1 MRIFNIP
8 ANLRPFIT
16 IWIGQFISILGSE
29 ITDFAITI
37 WAWEIT
43 GKATPL
49 SLILLFAKI
58 PSIMAAIFAGVI
70 VDRYNRKFL
79 MFFGDTA
86 SCLSTVFLLVLSL
99 TNNLEIWHLY
109 ITAAVNGLFG
119 YFQDLAYSSS
129 ISLLIPKQHYTR
141 AAVLNDYVSGFG
153 ANILAPALAGT
164 LYYLIGLQGIMAI
177 DLLTFIIAIY
187 LLSLVKIPQPIT
199 DINSS
204 ENNNLWHN
212 LTFGFRYIIQRKSLV
227 MMIIFLII
235 FYGIDR
241 VMSGIESP
249 MILAR
254 SGNNTAIFASVH
266 SATAIGGAIGG
277 ILLSVWGGFKRRIH
291 GLLLGTILTFT
302 SAIAFGLSSL
312 PPLWLITTFFAAL
325 FWPIIGSSEQSIWLA
340 KIPSEIQGR
349 VFAARF
355 LMTQIPVLI
364 ALGMTGILAD
374 RVFEP
379 AMMPGG
385 SLASLLGGLFGTG
398 LGSGMAVQYTLFAI
412 LGVILGLSGYAF
424 SQLRDIEKILP
435 DADIEVGEN
444 GGSPAHKQ

>member
-1 MRIFNIP
+1 LKLLNIP

-16 IWIGQFISILGSE
+16 IWIGQLISILGSE

-58 PSIMAAIFAGVI
+58 PSIIAAIFAGVI

-79 MFFGDTA
+79 MFFGDTV
-86 SCLSTVFLLVLSL
+86 SSLSTIVLLILSL
-99 TNNLEIWHLY
+99 TNHLEIWHLY
-109 ITAAVNGLFG
+109 ITSAVNGLFG

-129 ISLLIPKQHYTR
+129 ISLLVPQQHYTR
-141 AAVLNDYVSGFG
+141 ATVLNDYVSGFG

-187 LLSLVKIPQPIT
+187 LLSLVKIPQPVT
-199 DINSS
+199 NNNSS
-204 ENNNLWHN
+204 ENTNLWQN
-212 LTFGFRYIIQRKSLV
+212 LTFGFRYIVKRKSFL

-235 FYGIDR
+235 FYFIDR
-241 VMSGIESP
+241 VISGIESP

-266 SATAIGGAIGG
+266 AATAIGGTIGG
-277 ILLSVWGGFKRRIH
+277 ILLSIWGGFQRRIH

-302 SAIAFGLSSL
+302 SAIAFGLSNST
-312 PPLWLITTFFAAL
+312 PLWLITTFFAAL

-340 KIPSEIQGR
+340 KIPSQIQGR

-355 LMTQIPVLI
+355 LMTQMPVLI

-379 AMMPGG
+379 AMMPRG
-385 SLASLLGGLFGTG
+385 SLTPLLGDLFGTG

-412 LGVILGLSGYAF
+412 FGVILGLSGYAF
-424 SQLRDIEKILP
+424 HQLRDIETILP
-435 DADIEVGEN
+435 DADLEVI
-444 GGSPAHKQ
+444 SDK

>member
-1 MRIFNIP
+1 MKIPRIP
-8 ANLRPFIT
+8 SNLRSFTI
-16 IWIGQFISILGSE
+16 IWIGQLISILGSE

-58 PSIMAAIFAGVI
+58 TSIIAAIFAGVI

-86 SCLSTVFLLVLSL
+86 SCLSTVFLLILSL
-99 TNNLEIWHLY
+99 TNHLEIWHLY

-129 ISLLIPKQHYTR
+129 ISLLVPKQHYTR
-141 AAVLNDYVSGFG
+141 ATVLNDYVSGFG

-164 LYYLIGLQGIMAI
+164 LYYLIGLQGIMTI

-187 LLSLVKIPQPIT
+187 LLSLVKIPQPT
-199 DINSS
+199 TNINAT
-204 ENNNLWHN
+204 ENNNSWHN
-212 LTFGFRYIIQRKSLV
+212 LTFGFRYIIKQKSLV
-227 MMIIFLII
+227 MMVIFIII
-235 FYGIDR
+235 FYFIDR
-241 VMSGIESP
+241 VISGIESP

-254 SGNNTAIFASVH
+254 SDNNTAIFASVH
-266 SATAIGGAIGG
+266 AATAIGGAIGG
-277 ILLSVWGGFKRRIH
+277 VLLSIWGGFQRRIH

-302 SAIAFGLSSL
+302 SAIAFGLSNL

-340 KIPSEIQGR
+340 KIPSQIQGR

-355 LMTQIPVLI
+355 LMTQMPALI

-385 SLASLLGGLFGTG
+385 SLTPLLSGLFGTG
-398 LGSGMAVQYTLFAI
+398 LGSGMAVQYTLFAVG
-412 LGVILGLSGYAF
+412 GVILGLSGYAF
-424 SQLRDIEKILP
+424 AQLRNIETILP
-435 DADIEVGEN
+435 DAEVEVI
-444 GGSPAHKQ
+444 GSRQ

>member
-1 MRIFNIP
+1 LKLILQLNVP
-8 ANLRPFIT
+8 TNLRPFIT
-16 IWIGQFISILGSE
+16 IWFGQLISILGSE

-49 SLILLFAKI
+49 SFILLFAKI
-58 PSIMAAIFAGVI
+58 PSIIAAVFAGVI

-79 MFFGDTA
+79 MFFGDTV
-86 SCLSTVFLLVLSL
+86 SCLSTIFLLILSL
-99 TNNLEIWHLY
+99 TNHLEIWHLY
-109 ITAAVNGLFG
+109 ITSAINGLFG
-119 YFQDLAYSSS
+119 YFQDLAYASS
-129 ISLLIPKQHYTR
+129 ISSLVPQQHYTR
-141 AAVLNDYVSGFG
+141 ATVLNDYVSGFG

-187 LLSLVKIPQPIT
+187 LLSLVKIPQPVTNNNLI
-199 DINSS
+199 
-204 ENNNLWHN
+204 ENNNLWQN
-212 LTFGFRYIIQRKSLV
+212 LTLGFRYIIKRKSLL
-227 MMIIFLII
+227 MMIIFLVI
-235 FYGIDR
+235 FYFIDR
-241 VMSGIESP
+241 LISGIESP

-266 SATAIGGAIGG
+266 TATAIGGTIGG
-277 ILLSVWGGFKRRIH
+277 ILISIWGGFQRRIH

-302 SAIAFGLSSL
+302 SAIAFGWSNST
-312 PPLWLITTFFAAL
+312 PLWLITTFLAAL

-340 KIPSEIQGR
+340 KIPSQIQGR

-355 LMTQIPVLI
+355 LMTQMPVLI

-385 SLASLLGGLFGTG
+385 SLAPFLGGLFGTG
-398 LGSGMAVQYTLFAI
+398 LGSGMAVQYTLFAV

-424 SQLRDIEKILP
+424 HQLRDIETILP
-435 DADIEVGEN
+435 DADLEIMSNE
-444 GGSPAHKQ
+444 

>member
-1 MRIFNIP
+1 LKFFNIP
-8 ANLRPFIT
+8 SNLRPFIT
-16 IWIGQFISILGSE
+16 IWIGQLISILGSE

-58 PSIMAAIFAGVI
+58 PSIIAAIFAGVI

-86 SCLSTVFLLVLSL
+86 SCLSTIFLLILSL
-99 TNNLEIWHLY
+99 TNHLEIWHLY

-129 ISLLIPKQHYTR
+129 ISLLVPKQHYTR
-141 AAVLNDYVSGFG
+141 ATVLNDYVSGFG
-153 ANILAPALAGT
+153 ANIIAPALAGT

-199 DINSS
+199 NTNTS
-204 ENNNLWHN
+204 ENNNSWQN
-212 LTFGFRYIIQRKSLV
+212 LTFGFRYIIKQKSLV
-227 MMIIFLII
+227 MMVIFIII
-235 FYGIDR
+235 FYFIDR
-241 VMSGIESP
+241 VISGIESP

-254 SGNNTAIFASVH
+254 SDNNTAIFASVH
-266 SATAIGGAIGG
+266 AATAIGGAIGG
-277 ILLSVWGGFKRRIH
+277 ILLSIWGGFQRRIH

-302 SAIAFGLSSL
+302 SAIAFGLSNT

-340 KIPSEIQGR
+340 KIPPEIQGR

-355 LMTQIPVLI
+355 LMTQMPALI

-385 SLASLLGGLFGTG
+385 SLTPLLGGLFGTG
-398 LGSGMAVQYTLFAI
+398 LGSGMAVQYTLFAVG
-412 LGVILGLSGYAF
+412 GVILGLSGYAF
-424 SQLRDIEKILP
+424 AQLRNIETILP
-435 DADIEVGEN
+435 DAEVEVMGN
-444 GGSPAHKQ
+444 G

>member
-1 MRIFNIP
+1 LNFLNIP
-8 ANLRPFIT
+8 TNLQPFIT
-16 IWIGQFISILGSE
+16 IWIGQLISILGSE

-58 PSIMAAIFAGVI
+58 PSIIAAVFAGVI

-79 MFFGDTA
+79 MFFGDTV
-86 SCLSTVFLLVLSL
+86 SCLSTIFLLLLSV
-99 TNNLEIWHLY
+99 TNHLEIWHLY
-109 ITAAVNGLFG
+109 ITSAVNGLFG
-119 YFQDLAYSSS
+119 YFQDLAYTSS
-129 ISLLIPKQHYTR
+129 ISSLVPQQHYTR
-141 AAVLNDYVSGFG
+141 ATVLNDYVSGFG

-187 LLSLVKIPQPIT
+187 LLSLVKIPQPVT
-199 DINSS
+199 NINST
-204 ENNNLWHN
+204 ENTNLWQN
-212 LTFGFRYIIQRKSLV
+212 LTFGFRYIVKRKSFL
-227 MMIIFLII
+227 MMIIFLVI
-235 FYGIDR
+235 FYFIDR
-241 VMSGIESP
+241 LISGIESP

-266 SATAIGGAIGG
+266 TATAIGGTIGG
-277 ILLSVWGGFKRRIH
+277 ILISIWGGFQRRIH

-302 SAIAFGLSSL
+302 SAIAFGWSNST
-312 PPLWLITTFFAAL
+312 PLWLITTFLAAL

-340 KIPSEIQGR
+340 KVPSQIQGR

-355 LMTQIPVLI
+355 LMTQMPVLI

-385 SLASLLGGLFGTG
+385 SLAPFLGGLFGTG

-412 LGVILGLSGYAF
+412 VGVILGLSGYAF
-424 SQLRDIEKILP
+424 HQLRDIETILP
-435 DADIEVGEN
+435 DADLEVI
-444 GGSPAHKQ
+444 SPKG

>member
-1 MRIFNIP
+1 LKIINIP

-58 PSIMAAIFAGVI
+58 PSIIAAIFAGVI

-177 DLLTFIIAIY
+177 DLLTFMIAIY
-187 LLSLVKIPQPIT
+187 LLSLVKIPQQIP
-199 DINSS
+199 DINLSQ
-204 ENNNLWHN
+204 NNNLWHN
-212 LTFGFRYIIQRKSLV
+212 LTFGFRYIIKRKSLV

-277 ILLSVWGGFKRRIH
+277 ILLSIWGGFKRRIH
-291 GLLLGTILTFT
+291 GLLLGTILTFA

-355 LMTQIPVLI
+355 LMTQVPVLI

-385 SLASLLGGLFGTG
+385 SLAPLLGGLFGTG

-424 SQLRDIEKILP
+424 SQLRNIEKILP
-435 DADIEVGEN
+435 DADIKVTSN
-444 GGSPAHKQ
+444 R

>member
-1 MRIFNIP
+1 MKSLNNSP
-8 ANLRPFIT
+8 TNLRPFIT
-16 IWIGQFISILGSE
+16 IWIGQLVSILGSE

-49 SLILLFAKI
+49 SLILLFAKV
-58 PSIMAAIFAGVI
+58 PSIIAAIFAGAI

-86 SCLSTVFLLVLSL
+86 ACISTIFLLILSL

-109 ITAAVNGLFG
+109 ITAAINGLFG

-129 ISLLIPKQHYTR
+129 LSLLVPKQHYTR
-141 AAVLNDYVSGFG
+141 ATVLNDYVSGFG
-153 ANILAPALAGT
+153 ANILAPALAGG

-177 DLLTFIIAIY
+177 DLVTFIVAIY
-187 LLSLVKIPQPIT
+187 LLSLVKIPQPVT
-199 DINSS
+199 NTNSPQ
-204 ENNNLWHN
+204 NNNLWQN
-212 LTFGFRYIIQRKSLV
+212 LTFGFRYIIKR
-227 MMIIFLII
+227 
-235 FYGIDR
+235 
-241 VMSGIESP
+241 IESP

-277 ILLSVWGGFKRRIH
+277 ILLSIWGGFQRRIH
-291 GLLLGTILTFT
+291 GFLLGTILTFT
-302 SAIAFGLSSL
+302 SAIAFGMSNI

-325 FWPIIGSSEQSIWLA
+325 FWPIIGSSENSIWLA
-340 KIPSEIQGR
+340 KVPSEIQGR

-355 LMTQIPVLI
+355 LMTQIPLPI

-385 SLASLLGGLFGTG
+385 ILAPLLGSLFGTN
-398 LGSGMAVQYTLFAI
+398 LGSGMAVQYTLFAFF
-412 LGVILGLSGYAF
+412 GVILGLSGYAF
-424 SQLRDIEKILP
+424 HQLRDIETILP
-435 DADIEVGEN
+435 DADMEVISN
-444 GGSPAHKQ
+444 K

>member
-1 MRIFNIP
+1 LKFFNIP
-8 ANLRPFIT
+8 SNLRPFIT
-16 IWIGQFISILGSE
+16 IWIGQLISILGSE

-58 PSIMAAIFAGVI
+58 PSIIAAIFAGVI

-86 SCLSTVFLLVLSL
+86 SCLSTVFLLILSL
-99 TNNLEIWHLY
+99 TNHLEIWHLY

-129 ISLLIPKQHYTR
+129 ISLLVPKQHYTR
-141 AAVLNDYVSGFG
+141 ATVLNDYVSGFG
-153 ANILAPALAGT
+153 ANIIAPALAGT

-199 DINSS
+199 NINAS
-204 ENNNLWHN
+204 ENNNSWQN
-212 LTFGFRYIIQRKSLV
+212 LTFGFRYIIKQKSLV
-227 MMIIFLII
+227 MMVVFIII
-235 FYGIDR
+235 FYFIDR
-241 VMSGIESP
+241 VISGIESP

-254 SGNNTAIFASVH
+254 SDNNTAIFASVH
-266 SATAIGGAIGG
+266 AATAIGGALGG
-277 ILLSVWGGFKRRIH
+277 ILLSIWGGFQRRIH
-291 GLLLGTILTFT
+291 GFLLGTILTFT
-302 SAIAFGLSSL
+302 SAIAFGLSNL

-340 KIPSEIQGR
+340 KIPSHIQGR

-355 LMTQIPVLI
+355 LMTQMPALI

-379 AMMPGG
+379 GMMPGG
-385 SLASLLGGLFGTG
+385 SLTPLLGGLFGTG
-398 LGSGMAVQYTLFAI
+398 LGSGMAVQYTLFAVG
-412 LGVILGLSGYAF
+412 GVILGLSGYAF
-424 SQLRDIEKILP
+424 AQLRNIETILP
-435 DADIEVGEN
+435 DAEVEVMSN
-444 GGSPAHKQ
+444 E

>member
-1 MRIFNIP
+1 MKIINIP

-58 PSIMAAIFAGVI
+58 PSIIAAIFAGVI

-86 SCLSTVFLLVLSL
+86 SCLSTIFLLVLSL

-177 DLLTFIIAIY
+177 DLLTFIIAIF
-187 LLSLVKIPQPIT
+187 LLSLVKIPQPVIN
-199 DINSS
+199 INSS
-204 ENNNLWHN
+204 QNNNLWHN

-227 MMIIFLII
+227 MMVIFLII

-241 VMSGIESP
+241 IMSGIESP

-277 ILLSVWGGFKRRIH
+277 ILLSIWGGFKRRIH
-291 GLLLGTILTFT
+291 GLLLGTILTFA
-302 SAIAFGLSSL
+302 SAIAFGMSSL

-355 LMTQIPVLI
+355 LMTQVPVLI

-385 SLASLLGGLFGTG
+385 SLAPLLGGLFGTG

-435 DADIEVGEN
+435 DADIEVIGN
-444 GGSPAHKQ
+444 R

>member
-1 MRIFNIP
+1 LKLLNIP

-16 IWIGQFISILGSE
+16 IWIGQLISILGSE

-49 SLILLFAKI
+49 SLILLFGKI
-58 PSIMAAIFAGVI
+58 PSIIAAIFAGVI

-79 MFFGDTA
+79 MFFGDTV
-86 SCLSTVFLLVLSL
+86 SSLSTIFLLILSL
-99 TNNLEIWHLY
+99 TNHLEIWHLY
-109 ITAAVNGLFG
+109 ITSAVNGLFG

-129 ISLLIPKQHYTR
+129 ISLLVSQQHYTR
-141 AAVLNDYVSGFG
+141 ATVLNDYVSGFG

-199 DINSS
+199 NNDLS
-204 ENNNLWHN
+204 ENTNLWQN
-212 LTFGFRYIIQRKSLV
+212 LTFGFRYIVKRKSFL
-227 MMIIFLII
+227 MMIIFLVI
-235 FYGIDR
+235 FYFIDR
-241 VMSGIESP
+241 IISGIESP

-254 SGNNTAIFASVH
+254 SDNNTAIFASVH
-266 SATAIGGAIGG
+266 AATAIGGTIGG
-277 ILLSVWGGFKRRIH
+277 ILLSIWGGFQRRIH

-302 SAIAFGLSSL
+302 SAIAFGLSNST
-312 PPLWLITTFFAAL
+312 PLWLITTFFAAL

-340 KIPSEIQGR
+340 KIPSQIQGR

-355 LMTQIPVLI
+355 LMTQMPVLI

-379 AMMPGG
+379 AMMPRG
-385 SLASLLGGLFGTG
+385 SLAPLLGDLFGTG

-412 LGVILGLSGYAF
+412 FGVILGLSGYAF
-424 SQLRDIEKILP
+424 HQLRDIETILP
-435 DADIEVGEN
+435 DADLEVISNE
-444 GGSPAHKQ
+444 

>member
-1 MRIFNIP
+1 MKILNIP
-8 ANLRPFIT
+8 VNLRPFIT

-29 ITDFAITI
+29 ITEFAITI

-58 PSIMAAIFAGVI
+58 PSIIAAIFAGVI

-86 SCLSTVFLLVLSL
+86 SCLSTIFLLILSL

-129 ISLLIPKQHYTR
+129 ISLLVPKQHYTR
-141 AAVLNDYVSGFG
+141 ATVLNDYVSGFG
-153 ANILAPALAGT
+153 ANIVAPALAGT
-164 LYYLIGLQGIMAI
+164 LYYLIGLQRIMVI
-177 DLLTFIIAIY
+177 DLLTFIMAIY
-187 LLSLVKIPQPIT
+187 LLSLVKIPQPVT
-199 DINSS
+199 KINSS
-204 ENNNLWHN
+204 QNSNLWQN
-212 LTFGFRYIIQRKSLV
+212 LTFGFRYIIERKSLV
-227 MMIIFLII
+227 MMVIFLII
-235 FYGIDR
+235 FYFIDR
-241 VMSGIESP
+241 VISGIESP

-266 SATAIGGAIGG
+266 AATAIGGAIGG
-277 ILLSVWGGFKRRIH
+277 ILLSVWGGFQRRIH

-302 SAIAFGLSSL
+302 SAIAFGLSNL
-312 PPLWLITTFFAAL
+312 PPLWLITTFLAAL
-325 FWPIIGSSEQSIWLA
+325 FWPIIGSSQQSIWLS
-340 KIPSEIQGR
+340 KVPSQIQGR

-374 RVFEP
+374 RIFEP

-385 SLASLLGGLFGTG
+385 SLTPLLGGLFSTG
-398 LGSGMAVQYTLFAI
+398 LGSGMAVQYSLFAI
-412 LGVILGLSGYAF
+412 FGVILGLSGYCF
-424 SQLRDIEKILP
+424 HQLRDVETILP
-435 DADIEVGEN
+435 DIE
-444 GGSPAHKQ
+444 

>member
-1 MRIFNIP
+1 MKFFNIP
-8 ANLRPFIT
+8 SNLRPFIT
-16 IWIGQFISILGSE
+16 IWIGQLISILGSE

-58 PSIMAAIFAGVI
+58 PSIIAAIFAGVI

-86 SCLSTVFLLVLSL
+86 SCLSTIFLLILSL
-99 TNNLEIWHLY
+99 TNHLEIWHLY

-129 ISLLIPKQHYTR
+129 ISLLVPKQHYTR
-141 AAVLNDYVSGFG
+141 ATVLNDYVSGFG
-153 ANILAPALAGT
+153 ANIIAPALAGT

-199 DINSS
+199 NTNTS
-204 ENNNLWHN
+204 ENNNSWQN
-212 LTFGFRYIIQRKSLV
+212 LTFGFRYIIKQKSLV
-227 MMIIFLII
+227 MMVIFIII
-235 FYGIDR
+235 FYFIDR
-241 VMSGIESP
+241 VISGIESP

-254 SGNNTAIFASVH
+254 SDNNTAIFASVH
-266 SATAIGGAIGG
+266 AATAIGGAIGG
-277 ILLSVWGGFKRRIH
+277 ILLSIWGGFQRRIH

-302 SAIAFGLSSL
+302 SAIAFGLSNT

-340 KIPSEIQGR
+340 KIPPEIQGR

-355 LMTQIPVLI
+355 LMTQMPALI

-385 SLASLLGGLFGTG
+385 SLTPLLGGLFGTG
-398 LGSGMAVQYTLFAI
+398 LGSGMAVQYTLFAVG
-412 LGVILGLSGYAF
+412 GVILGLSGYAF
-424 SQLRDIEKILP
+424 AQLRNIETILP
-435 DADIEVGEN
+435 DAEVEVMGN
-444 GGSPAHKQ
+444 G

>member
-1 MRIFNIP
+1 MKIP
-8 ANLRPFIT
+8 TIPSNLRPFII
-16 IWIGQFISILGSE
+16 IWIGQLISILGSE

-49 SLILLFAKI
+49 SLIMLFSKI
-58 PSIMAAIFAGVI
+58 PSIIAAIFAGTI

-86 SCLSTVFLLVLSL
+86 SCLSTIFLLILLL
-99 TNNLEIWHLY
+99 TNKLEIWHLY
-109 ITAAVNGLFG
+109 LTAIINGLFG

-129 ISLLIPKQHYTR
+129 LSLLVPKQHYTR
-141 AAVLNDYVSGFG
+141 ATVLNDYVSGFG
-153 ANILAPALAGT
+153 ANILAPALAGG
-164 LYYLIGLQGIMAI
+164 LYYLIGLSGIMAI
-177 DLLTFIIAIY
+177 DLVTFVIAIY
-187 LLSLVKIPQPIT
+187 LLSLVKIPQPIVK
-199 DINSS
+199 DHSLK
-204 ENNNLWHN
+204 NNNLWQN
-212 LTFGFRYIIQRKSLV
+212 ITFGFRYIIKRKSLLTMV
-227 MMIIFLII
+227 IFLII
-235 FYGIDR
+235 FYFIDR
-241 VMSGIESP
+241 VISGIESP

-266 SATAIGGAIGG
+266 TATAIGGAIGG
-277 ILLSVWGGFKRRIH
+277 ILISIWGGFKHRIH
-291 GLLLGTILTFT
+291 GVLLGTILTFT
-302 SAIAFGLSSL
+302 SAIAFGLSNL

-355 LMTQIPVLI
+355 LMTQMPVLI

-374 RVFEP
+374 RIFEP

-385 SLASLLGGLFGTG
+385 SLTPLFGDLFGTG
-398 LGSGMAVQYTLFAI
+398 LGSGMAVQYTLFAMF
-412 LGVILGLSGYAF
+412 GVILGFSGYAF
-424 SQLRDIEKILP
+424 AQLRNIETILP
-435 DADIEVGEN
+435 DVNLEESVCEPSIHE
-444 GGSPAHKQ
+444 

>member
-1 MRIFNIP
+1 LKFFNIP
-8 ANLRPFIT
+8 SNLRPFIT
-16 IWIGQFISILGSE
+16 IWIGQLISILGSE

-58 PSIMAAIFAGVI
+58 PSIIAAIFAGVI

-86 SCLSTVFLLVLSL
+86 SCLSTVFLLILSL
-99 TNNLEIWHLY
+99 TNHLEIWHLY

-129 ISLLIPKQHYTR
+129 ISLLVPKQHYTR
-141 AAVLNDYVSGFG
+141 ATVLNDYVSGFG
-153 ANILAPALAGT
+153 ANIIAPALAGT

-199 DINSS
+199 NINAS
-204 ENNNLWHN
+204 ENNNSWQN
-212 LTFGFRYIIQRKSLV
+212 LTFGFRYIIKQKSLV
-227 MMIIFLII
+227 MMVIFIII
-235 FYGIDR
+235 FYFIDR
-241 VMSGIESP
+241 VISGIESP

-254 SGNNTAIFASVH
+254 SDNNTAIFASVH
-266 SATAIGGAIGG
+266 AATAIGGAIGG
-277 ILLSVWGGFKRRIH
+277 VLLSIWGGFQRRIH

-302 SAIAFGLSSL
+302 SAIAFGLSNT

-340 KIPSEIQGR
+340 KIPSHIQGR

-355 LMTQIPVLI
+355 LMTQMPALI

-385 SLASLLGGLFGTG
+385 SLTPLLGGLFGTG
-398 LGSGMAVQYTLFAI
+398 LGSGMAVQYTLFAVG
-412 LGVILGLSGYAF
+412 GVILGLSGYAF
-424 SQLRDIEKILP
+424 AQLRNIETILP
-435 DADIEVGEN
+435 DAEVEVMSN
-444 GGSPAHKQ
+444 E

>member
-1 MRIFNIP
+1 MKIFNIP
-8 ANLRPFIT
+8 DNLRPFIT
-16 IWIGQFISILGSE
+16 IWIGQLISILGSE

-58 PSIMAAIFAGVI
+58 PSIIAAIFAGAI

-86 SCLSTVFLLVLSL
+86 SCISTIFLLVLLL
-99 TNNLEIWHLY
+99 TNRLEIWHLY
-109 ITAAVNGLFG
+109 ITAAINGLFG
-119 YFQDLAYSSS
+119 YFQNLAYSSS
-129 ISLLIPKQHYTR
+129 LSLLVPRQHYTR

-153 ANILAPALAGT
+153 ANILAPALAGG
-164 LYYLIGLQGIMAI
+164 LYYVIGLQGIMAI
-177 DLLTFIIAIY
+177 DLITFVVAIY

-199 DINSS
+199 NTNSP
-204 ENNNLWHN
+204 ENNNLWQN
-212 LTFGFRYIIQRKSLV
+212 LTFGFRYIIKRKSLLI
-227 MMIIFLII
+227 MIIFLII
-235 FYGIDR
+235 FYFIDR

-266 SATAIGGAIGG
+266 TATAIGGAIGG
-277 ILLSVWGGFKRRIH
+277 ILLTIWGGFQRRIH
-291 GLLLGTILTFT
+291 GFLLGTILTFT
-302 SAIAFGLSSL
+302 SAIAFGLSNL

-340 KIPSEIQGR
+340 KIPSQIQGR

-355 LMTQIPVLI
+355 LMTQMPVLI

-379 AMMPGG
+379 AMMSGG
-385 SLASLLGGLFGTG
+385 SLTPILGGLFGTG

-412 LGVILGLSGYAF
+412 FGVILGLGGYTLT
-424 SQLRDIEKILP
+424 QLRDIETILP
-435 DADIEVGEN
+435 DADVEVISNE
-444 GGSPAHKQ
+444 

>member
-1 MRIFNIP
+1 MKFFNIP
-8 ANLRPFIT
+8 SNLRPFIT
-16 IWIGQFISILGSE
+16 IWIGQLISILGSE

-58 PSIMAAIFAGVI
+58 PSIIAAIFAGVI

-86 SCLSTVFLLVLSL
+86 SCLSTIFLLILSL
-99 TNNLEIWHLY
+99 TNHLEIWHLY

-129 ISLLIPKQHYTR
+129 ISLLVPKQHYTR
-141 AAVLNDYVSGFG
+141 ATVLNDYVSGFG
-153 ANILAPALAGT
+153 ANIIAPALAGT
-164 LYYLIGLQGIMAI
+164 LYYLIGLQGIMTI

-187 LLSLVKIPQPIT
+187 LLSLVKIPQPT
-199 DINSS
+199 TNINAS
-204 ENNNLWHN
+204 ENSNSWHN
-212 LTFGFRYIIQRKSLV
+212 LTLGFRYIIKQKSLV
-227 MMIIFLII
+227 MMVIFIII
-235 FYGIDR
+235 FYFIDR
-241 VMSGIESP
+241 VISGIESP

-254 SGNNTAIFASVH
+254 SDNNTAIFASVH
-266 SATAIGGAIGG
+266 AATAIGGAIGG
-277 ILLSVWGGFKRRIH
+277 ILLSIWGGFQRRIH

-302 SAIAFGLSSL
+302 SAIAFGLSNT

-340 KIPSEIQGR
+340 KIPPEIQGR

-355 LMTQIPVLI
+355 LMTQMPALI

-385 SLASLLGGLFGTG
+385 SLTPLLGGLFGTG
-398 LGSGMAVQYTLFAI
+398 LGSGMAVQYTLFAVG
-412 LGVILGLSGYAF
+412 GVILGLSGYAF
-424 SQLRDIEKILP
+424 AQLRNIETILP
-435 DADIEVGEN
+435 DAEVEVMGN
-444 GGSPAHKQ
+444 R

>member
-1 MRIFNIP
+1 LKILNIP
-8 ANLRPFIT
+8 SNLRPFIT
-16 IWIGQFISILGSE
+16 IWIGQLISILGSE

-58 PSIMAAIFAGVI
+58 PSIIAAIFAGVI
-70 VDRYNRKFL
+70 VDRHNRKFL

-86 SCLSTVFLLVLSL
+86 SCLSTVFLLILSL
-99 TNNLEIWHLY
+99 TNHLEIWHLY

-129 ISLLIPKQHYTR
+129 ISLLVPNQHYTR
-141 AAVLNDYVSGFG
+141 ATVLNDYVSGFG

-177 DLLTFIIAIY
+177 DLLTFMIGIY
-187 LLSLVKIPQPIT
+187 LLSLVKIPQPVT
-199 DINSS
+199 NINSS
-204 ENNNLWHN
+204 QNNNLWQN
-212 LTFGFRYIIQRKSLV
+212 LTFGFRYIIKRKSLV
-227 MMIIFLII
+227 MMVIFLII
-235 FYGIDR
+235 FYFIDR
-241 VMSGIESP
+241 VISGIESP

-266 SATAIGGAIGG
+266 TATGIGGAIGG
-277 ILLSVWGGFKRRIH
+277 IVLSIWGGFQRRIH

-302 SAIAFGLSSL
+302 SAIAFGLSNL

-325 FWPIIGSSEQSIWLA
+325 FWLIIGSSEQSIWLA

-355 LMTQIPVLI
+355 LMTQMPVLI

-374 RVFEP
+374 RIFEP

-385 SLASLLGGLFGTG
+385 SLAFLLGSLFGTE

-412 LGVILGLSGYAF
+412 FGVILGLSGYAF
-424 SQLRDIEKILP
+424 HQLRNIETILP
-435 DADIEVGEN
+435 DVSLEESVCEPLIHE
-444 GGSPAHKQ
+444 

>member
-8 ANLRPFIT
+8 ANLRPFAT

-58 PSIMAAIFAGVI
+58 PSIIAAIFAGVI

-129 ISLLIPKQHYTR
+129 ISSLIPKQHYTR

-187 LLSLVKIPQPIT
+187 LLSLVKIPQQIT
-199 DINSS
+199 DISS
-204 ENNNLWHN
+204 SQNNNLWHN

-227 MMIIFLII
+227 MMVIFLII

-241 VMSGIESP
+241 IMSGIESP

-277 ILLSVWGGFKRRIH
+277 ILLSIWGGFKRRIH

-379 AMMPGG
+379 AMMSGG
-385 SLASLLGGLFGTG
+385 NLAPLLGGLFGTG

-412 LGVILGLSGYAF
+412 FGVILGLSGYAF
-424 SQLRDIEKILP
+424 NQLRDIETILP
-435 DADIEVGEN
+435 DADIEVTSNE
-444 GGSPAHKQ
+444 

>member
-1 MRIFNIP
+1 MKPLNIP

-16 IWIGQFISILGSE
+16 IWIGQLISILGSE

-58 PSIMAAIFAGVI
+58 PSIIAAIFAGVI

-86 SCLSTVFLLVLSL
+86 SCLSTIFLLILSL
-99 TNNLEIWHLY
+99 TNHLEIWHLY
-109 ITAAVNGLFG
+109 ITSAVNGLFG

-129 ISLLIPKQHYTR
+129 ISLLVPQQHYTR
-141 AAVLNDYVSGFG
+141 ATVLNDYVSGFG

-187 LLSLVKIPQPIT
+187 LLSLVKIPQPVT
-199 DINSS
+199 NNHSS
-204 ENNNLWHN
+204 ENTNLWQN
-212 LTFGFRYIIQRKSLV
+212 LTFGFRYIVKRKSFL

-235 FYGIDR
+235 FYFIDR
-241 VMSGIESP
+241 IISGIESP

-266 SATAIGGAIGG
+266 AATAIGGTIGG
-277 ILLSVWGGFKRRIH
+277 ILLSIWGGFQRRIH

-302 SAIAFGLSSL
+302 SAITFGWSNST
-312 PPLWLITTFFAAL
+312 PLWLITTFFAAL

-340 KIPSEIQGR
+340 KIPSQIQGR

-355 LMTQIPVLI
+355 LMTQMPVLI
-364 ALGMTGILAD
+364 ALGVTGILAD

-379 AMMPGG
+379 AMMPRG
-385 SLASLLGGLFGTG
+385 SLAPLLGGLFGTG
-398 LGSGMAVQYTLFAI
+398 LGSGMAVQYTLFAFF
-412 LGVILGLSGYAF
+412 GVILGLSGYAF
-424 SQLRDIEKILP
+424 HQLRDIETILP
-435 DADIEVGEN
+435 DADLEVMGN
-444 GGSPAHKQ
+444 G

>member
-1 MRIFNIP
+1 MKILNIP
-8 ANLRPFIT
+8 SNLRPFIT

-43 GKATPL
+43 EKATPL

-58 PSIMAAIFAGVI
+58 PSIIAAIFAGVI

-86 SCLSTVFLLVLSL
+86 SCLSTIFLLVLSL

-109 ITAAVNGLFG
+109 VTAAVNGLFG

-129 ISLLIPKQHYTR
+129 ISLLVPKQHYTR
-141 AAVLNDYVSGFG
+141 ATVLNDYVSGFG

-204 ENNNLWHN
+204 QNNNLWHN
-212 LTFGFRYIIQRKSLV
+212 LTFGFRYIIKRKSLV
-227 MMIIFLII
+227 MMVIFLII

-277 ILLSVWGGFKRRIH
+277 ILLSIWGGFKRRIH
-291 GLLLGTILTFT
+291 GLLLGTILTFA

-355 LMTQIPVLI
+355 LMTQVPVLI

-385 SLASLLGGLFGTG
+385 SLAPLLGGLFGTG

-424 SQLRDIEKILP
+424 SQLRNIEKILP
-435 DADIEVGEN
+435 DADIKVTSN
-444 GGSPAHKQ
+444 R

>member
-1 MRIFNIP
+1 LKLILQLNVP
-8 ANLRPFIT
+8 TNLRPFIT
-16 IWIGQFISILGSE
+16 IWFGQLISILGSE

-49 SLILLFAKI
+49 SFILLFAKI
-58 PSIMAAIFAGVI
+58 PSIIAAVFAGVI

-79 MFFGDTA
+79 MFFGDTV
-86 SCLSTVFLLVLSL
+86 SCLSTIFLLILSL
-99 TNNLEIWHLY
+99 TNHLEIWHLY
-109 ITAAVNGLFG
+109 ITSAINGLFG
-119 YFQDLAYSSS
+119 YFQDLAYASS
-129 ISLLIPKQHYTR
+129 ISSLVPQQHYTR
-141 AAVLNDYVSGFG
+141 ATVLNDYVSGFG

-187 LLSLVKIPQPIT
+187 LLSLVKIPQPVTNNNLI
-199 DINSS
+199 
-204 ENNNLWHN
+204 ENNNLWQN
-212 LTFGFRYIIQRKSLV
+212 LTLGFRYIIKRKSLL
-227 MMIIFLII
+227 MMIIFLVI
-235 FYGIDR
+235 FYFIDR
-241 VMSGIESP
+241 LISGIESP

-266 SATAIGGAIGG
+266 TATAIGGTIGG
-277 ILLSVWGGFKRRIH
+277 ILLSIWGGFQRRIH

-302 SAIAFGLSSL
+302 SAIAFGWSNST
-312 PPLWLITTFFAAL
+312 PLWLITTFLAAL

-340 KIPSEIQGR
+340 KIPSQIQGR

-355 LMTQIPVLI
+355 LMTQMPVLI

-385 SLASLLGGLFGTG
+385 SLAPFLGGLFGTG
-398 LGSGMAVQYTLFAI
+398 LGSGMAVQYTLFAV

-424 SQLRDIEKILP
+424 HQLRDIETILP
-435 DADIEVGEN
+435 DADLEIMSNE
-444 GGSPAHKQ
+444 